1 MRALQQTWL
10 REVRAFRAAFYSGVP
25 VAAFLAVTGWSF
37 VMLLRKNEGSIMQLQ
52 TIWGCSVAFW
62 LPILC
67 SLLTMRLFA
76 LDRASGMVEL
86 LMASP
91 VRERDLVIGKFL
103 SALTLVVLALLCSL
117 IFPVFILPRLSVS
130 LAASVQ
136 PAAFG
141 VTFGML
147 LLQSCT
153 WCAAGTMISVMYS
166 NQAAAAVTS
175 LVLCSGMPI
184 AVYFGILAWI
194 PSVRT
199 ELSWMPLLEHVIDFS
214 TGLFSTGVLLFYGVL
229 SVFFLF
235 ACSKMLALLRLKG

>member
-10 REVRAFRAAFYSGVP
+10 REVNSFRGTFYGGVP

-37 VMLLRKNEGSIMQLQ
+37 VMLLRENEGGLSQLQ
-52 TIWGCSVAFW
+52 TLWGCAVAAW
-62 LPILC
+62 LPTLC

-76 LDRASGMVEL
+76 VDRASGMIEL
-86 LMASP
+86 MMASP

-103 SALTLVVLALLCSL
+103 SALTLAALALLFSL
-117 IFPVFILPRLSVS
+117 VFPVLILPGMAVA
-130 LAASVQ
+130 LADSIQ
-136 PAAFG
+136 PAAFA
-141 VTFGML
+141 VTFGIV
-147 LLQSCT
+147 LLQACA

-175 LVLCSGMPI
+175 LILCSGMPI

-199 ELSWMPLLEHVIDFS
+199 EMSWMPLLEHVADFS

-229 SVFFLF
+229 TVFFLF
-235 ACSKMLALLRLKG
+235 ACSKMLALLRLKS

>member
-10 REVRAFRAAFYSGVP
+10 REVRSFRGAFYSGVP
-25 VAAFLAVTGWSF
+25 VAAFLAVAGWSF
-37 VMLLRKNEGSIMQLQ
+37 VMLLRKSEGSIIQLQ
-52 TIWGCSVAFW
+52 TIWGCAVATW

-76 LDRASGMVEL
+76 LDRASGMIEL

-103 SALTLVVLALLCSL
+103 SALSLVVFALLCSL
-117 IFPVFILPRLSVS
+117 IFPVFVLPRLSVPLS
-130 LAASVQ
+130 GCVQ

-141 VTFGML
+141 VTFGL
-147 LLQSCT
+147 VLLQACT
-153 WCAAGTMISVMYS
+153 WCAAGTMISVIYS

-175 LVLCSGMPI
+175 LILCSGMPI

-199 ELSWMPLLEHVIDFS
+199 ELSWMPLLEHVMDFS

-229 SVFFLF
+229 TVLFLF
-235 ACSKMLALLRLKG
+235 ACSKILAQLRLKG